1 MVMPPLVVFL
11 GGLLP
16 SHNLGSR
23 FCQPREASNFNLELI
38 DTEES
43 VGKAHWALNLLGLED
58 TASALIVLVW
68 FFHLPHA
75 GVGSQENRSPG

>member
-43 VGKAHWALNLLGLED
+43 VGKAHWALNLLGLKD

-68 FFHLPHA
+68 FFSFTSHRR
-75 GVGSQENRSPG
+75 GESGK